1 MPHRSRQIGRGE
13 RALMRAVL
21 FDAMRCLA
29 GEVGSYA
36 NRPRLAAQARAWIES
51 RDTSWP
57 YAFENVCHALDLM
70 PDRVRERLLGM
81 AVELGE
87 EEPPRRRSRL
97 PPPAVD
103 DILASI
109 RAGEPLRV
117 VAARFRMTASRLSAL
132 SGRLASRLKAE
143 RDRDIRSLRAEGWTV
158 DALAE
163 RFGLSRGRI
172 YRICAGR
179 AEPNGDGSTV

>member
-1 MPHRSRQIGRGE
+1 
-13 RALMRAVL
+13 MRAVL

-29 GEVGSYA
+29 GEVGSYV
-36 NRPRLAAQARAWIES
+36 NRPRLAAQARAWVES
-51 RDTSWP
+51 HDTSWP
-57 YAFENVCHALDLM
+57 YAFENVCHTLDLA
-70 PDRVRERLLGM
+70 PARVRERLLGM
-81 AVELGE
+81 AVDVDVV
-87 EEPPRRRSRL
+87 EPPRRRSRL
-97 PPPAVD
+97 PAPAVA
-103 DILASI
+103 DILALI

-132 SGRLASRLKAE
+132 SGQLASRLKAE
-143 RDRDIRSLRAEGWTV
+143 RNRDIRSLRAEGWTV

-179 AEPNGDGSTV
+179 GVRDGDRDEA